1 MSDPA
6 PHLTDREMADLCAF
20 ADGSLPAERRPE
32 VEARIAASP
41 ALLALV
47 ERQQCAVAAT
57 RALPDEPVPPSLA
70 DAVATAGHARSPAAA
85 RSRRRSWRL
94 GFGLA
99 AAATLAAVVA
109 VVLVLAVGPG
119 SNGPSVADVARLSTL
134 PPNGPAPARAGT
146 AGTELAADVQ
156 GVTFPDLSATYG
168 WRAAGVRDGSVG
180 GRDATVVYYDRAGDR
195 IAYAIV
201 AGPGLSSPRG
211 GQTVTVDGVP
221 YQTLTLGGR
230 PAVTWRRGG
239 HTCVLTG
246 SAPVHE
252 LLTLAA
258 WSTASGGTIIR

>member
-1 MSDPA
+1 MTDPELE
-6 PHLTDREMADLCAF
+6 LTEREMADLCAF

-32 VEARIAASP
+32 VEARVAASP

-47 ERQQCAVAAT
+47 ERQRCAVAAT
-57 RALPDEPVPPSLA
+57 RALPDEPVPQSLT
-70 DAVATAGHARSPAAA
+70 DAVAAAGRAHSPAAA

-99 AAATLAAVVA
+99 AAATLAAVAA

-119 SNGPSVADVARLSTL
+119 SSGPSVADVARLAAL

-146 AGTELAADVQ
+146 AGAELAADVQ
-156 GVTFPDLSATYG
+156 GVTFPDLSAAYG
-168 WRAAGVRDGSVG
+168 WRAAGVRNSTVG

-201 AGPGLSSPRG
+201 AGPGLSPPAG
-211 GQTVTVDGVP
+211 GRTVTVDGVP

-230 PAVTWRRGG
+230 SAVTWRRGG

-246 SAPVHE
+246 SAPAHE

-258 WSTASGGTIIR
+258 WSTASGGSLTL